1 MATGCKWSTFGA
13 SKWRE
18 IPHVGI
24 EAEYGRRLS
33 DRLKWNVSGSYSNPR
48 QKEMNENYW
57 KQAAP
62 KLQFTTGIRYES
74 PTWEAGTS
82 FSFVTNGCAIEM
94 VA

>member
-1 MATGCKWSTFGA
+1 MRVNGGKF
-13 SKWRE
+13 RN
-18 IPHVGI
+18 VGI

-48 QKEMNENYW
+48 QKELNENYW

-62 KLQFTTGIRYES
+62 KLQFYTAFAMKAQRGKQVH
-74 PTWEAGTS
+74 PLALLQN
-82 FSFVTNGCAIEM
+82 VCAIEM

>member
-1 MATGCKWSTFGA
+1 MCSIWISKLLPMATGCKWSTLVRVNGGKF
-13 SKWRE
+13 RN
-18 IPHVGI
+18 VGI

-62 KLQFTTGIRYES
+62 KL
-74 PTWEAGTS
+74 
-82 FSFVTNGCAIEM
+82 AIHYRHSL
-94 VA
+94 